1 MLNHHSTKQQASNK
15 TQTVQFSRL
24 TDFDTKISNF
34 QIKDKRQLSR
44 SKATALGDWDG
55 KVLAADPDPQMIPNS
70 HYWNA
75 YCLGQYQRYLKKYGI
90 KQVNEA

>member
-44 SKATALGDWDG
+44 SKAIALGDLDG
-55 KVLAADPDPQMIPNS
+55 QILAAYPDPEMITNS
-70 HYWNA
+70 HYWSA
-75 YCLGQYQRYLKKYGI
+75 YCQGQYNRYLKKYGI
-90 KQVNEA
+90 NQLN